1 MMNLTKLLI
10 LAALVGFPLFGE
22 GKGKKTRHFSINFD
36 NTDIKQAFNLIALR
50 SGLTL
55 SMAEDITGTV
65 SYSFG
70 NVTLED
76 ALKQI
81 ALDKGLVYQITAD
94 RILLVEK
101 GYNLAG
107 GSSSSSRGPAS
118 APINGSGAIGIGVPR
133 LIELK
138 YLTTTEAMEKI
149 ASVVSKDDKIIEDKP
164 SNTIAFLGGDQGYRN
179 IVETLKLF
187 DIMPRQIYI
196 EAHIVELNKNQSLE
210 FGFSYGDIT
219 NPSFNGRSGNSA
231 VISNPSPKSTN
242 FGVQVGMGKIDGDI
256 LAARLAAAEVQGNA
270 KILSRPKIVTINN
283 KAADISSGISYSVRT
298 LAAVSASGTDTSKGV
313 TAGVSTVSAG
323 LNLTVTPT
331 VVGQDRIKLL
341 INVSNSEPDES
352 TNVDGI
358 PGIIRNATNTEII
371 VGNGNTASVAG
382 LVKATFAESETGV
395 PFLTKLP
402 LLGWLFKSKAR
413 SNRDKELI
421 VFITPRIVDQDF
433 QDQKIEDVNSKTKEL
448 LRDQTSKNS
457 YPESTGELPQSK

>member
-1 MMNLTKLLI
+1 MIKSTKLLI
-10 LAALVGFPLFGE
+10 FTLLLGFSLASESKP
-22 GKGKKTRHFSINFD
+22 KQRHFSINFD
-36 NTDIKQAFNLIALR
+36 NTEIHQAFNLIAIRWGLR
-50 SGLTL
+50 LYMSD
-55 SMAEDITGTV
+55 DITGTV

-76 ALKQI
+76 ALRQI
-81 ALDKGLVYQITAD
+81 TLDKGLVYKITPEKV
-94 RILLVEK
+94 LLIERGFGSPGV
-101 GYNLAG
+101 GSNARSPASTSGSGG
-107 GSSSSSRGPAS
+107 GSL
-118 APINGSGAIGIGVPR
+118 GIGVPR

-149 ASVVSKDDKIIEDKP
+149 ASVVTKDDRIIEDKP
-164 SNTIAFLGGDQGYRN
+164 SNTIAFIGGDQSYRN
-179 IVETLKLF
+179 VVETLKLF

-210 FGFSYGDIT
+210 FGVSYGDIT
-219 NPSFNGRSGNSA
+219 NPSFNGREGNSA
-231 VISNPSPKSTN
+231 VVANTMPQSPN
-242 FGVQVGMGKIDGDI
+242 IGIQVGMGKIDGDV

-283 KAADISSGISYSVRT
+283 KPADISSGISYSVRT
-298 LAAVSASGTDTSKGV
+298 LAAVSASGADSGKGI

-323 LNLTVTPT
+323 LNLSVTPT
-331 VVGQDRIKLL
+331 IVGQDRIKLL

-358 PGIIRNATNTEII
+358 PGIVRNSTNTEII

-395 PFLTKLP
+395 PFLAKIP
-402 LLGWLFKSKAR
+402 ILGWFFKSKTK

-433 QDQKIEDVNSKTKEL
+433 QEQKLEDVKMRTREV
-448 LRDQTSKNS
+448 LRDPASKSS
-457 YPESTGELPQSK
+457 YPESNVEPPQSR